1 MTQASKLTYP
11 ILFDFVA
18 ASAVYAANAQRL
30 NEVFMDTFKRLSEV
44 RTRASAEACVEGFSH
59 MIAISGAQGLSGMLA
74 GWPPLLQSVIGRE
87 AKVQQRNVDIWA
99 LALQATTDLSTGHAN
114 KVSAG
119 ANGSGLAAGERMTE
133 RRVSARVI
141 QFPDRR
147 AHAAGSNGAGAREG
161 APVRRRAAVARG

>member
-1 MTQASKLTYP
+1 MTPAPKLTYP
-11 ILFDFVA
+11 VLFDFAA
-18 ASAVYAANAQRL
+18 ASEAYVAKMQRL

-44 RTRASAEACVEGFSH
+44 RTEASAEACMEGFSH

-74 GWPPLLQSVIGRE
+74 GWPPLLQSVMGRE
-87 AKVQQRNVDIWA
+87 AKVQQRNMDIWA
-99 LALQATTDLSTGHAN
+99 LALQATTDLSAGHAN

-147 AHAAGSNGAGAREG
+147 AHAAGSNGAAARGG
-161 APVRRRAAVARG
+161 APVRRQAAVKRG